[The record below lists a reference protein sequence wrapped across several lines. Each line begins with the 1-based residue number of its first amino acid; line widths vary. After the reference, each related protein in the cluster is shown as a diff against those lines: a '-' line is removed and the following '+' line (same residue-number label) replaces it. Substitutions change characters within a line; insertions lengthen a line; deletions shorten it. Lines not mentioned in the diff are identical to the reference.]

1 VKRITMAAVSAVVLA
16 ACVTGGPR
24 AERAG
29 KSSDGKPQ
37 WAIECVNQDE
47 SQPACKAGIGKVCPA
62 GFSISG
68 YTDQV
73 IIINNRPQRRLLYF
87 VCGNRKK
94 PQ

>member
-1 VKRITMAAVSAVVLA
+1 VKRMTMAAVATVVLA

-29 KSSDGKPQ
+29 TSNDGKPQ
-37 WAIECVNQDE
+37 WAIECAYQDE
-47 SQPACKAGIGKVCPA
+47 SQPACKAGIARVCPA
-62 GFSISG
+62 GYSISG

-73 IIINNRPQRRLLYF
+73 VIINNRPQRRLLYF
-87 VCGNRKK
+87 ACGNRKW